1 MLWLPLAC
9 FSDCL
14 LLLALACCLTQFS
27 LLDRVEKLTGVRCK
41 KTQKKHRKI
50 QKNAGKRKKTQKKV
64 EKQGNPQKSDPLEA
78 PWARPGHVLVALG
91 HSWCPLGRLLE
102 ALETPLGRSWSLLGA
117 SWTPLPHNLEKRLG
131 GFLCWSPTWRPKSIQ
146 VGSKIQEKSM

>member
-41 KTQKKHRKI
+41 KTQKKHRKT
-50 QKNAGKRKKTQKKV
+50 QKNAGKRRKTQKNI
-64 EKQGNPQKSDPLEA
+64 EKQENPQKSDPLEA
-78 PWARPGHVLVALG
+78 PWACTGHVLIALG
-91 HSWCPLGRLLE
+91 HSWGPLGRLLE

-117 SWTPLPHNLEKRLG
+117 SWTPLGRNLEKRQFRSVFG
-131 GFLCWSPTWRPKSIQ
+131 GPTWRPKPIQ
-146 VGSKIQEKSM
+146 VGSKIKEKSL

>member
-50 QKNAGKRKKTQKKV
+50 QKNAGKRKKTQKNV

-78 PWARPGHVLVALG
+78 PWACPGHVLVALG
-91 HSWCPLGRLLE
+91 HSWGPLGRLLE

-117 SWTPLPHNLEKRLG
+117 SWTQLAKKPRCGTFVG
-131 GFLCWSPTWRPKSIQ
+131 GPTWHQNPSKLAPKS
-146 VGSKIQEKSM
+146 